1 MTGFVL
7 QGHIYVWYLN
17 IWLHFC
23 NQNWESMRIRI
34 DKNQTIPNPSQKRV
48 RSRVSPSQSARGIC
62 SSGIIQRGMC
72 VLRQVRCG
80 GPGPGL
86 SRVGPSRRR
95 GSWAWFGPRTE
106 HHWVGEGW
114 GRTRSCRPASS
125 CAEGDWAAG
134 RGCPAGPD
142 VAWAR
147 APGGRQV
154 PRAAEARWEDEGRC
168 SSAHHPGT
176 ALEQLKQLKPTA
188 SGFITHLRTHYSY
201 TTCCLLSALTTAWL
215 TDITTCK
222 IKWAL

>member
-1 MTGFVL
+1 
-7 QGHIYVWYLN
+7 
-17 IWLHFC
+17 
-23 NQNWESMRIRI
+23 
-34 DKNQTIPNPSQKRV
+34 
-48 RSRVSPSQSARGIC
+48 
-62 SSGIIQRGMC
+62 MC

-106 HHWVGEGW
+106 HRWVGEGW

-125 CAEGDWAAG
+125 CAEGDWAAD
-134 RGCPAGPD
+134 RGSPAGPD

-147 APGGRQV
+147 APGGRRG

-215 TDITTCK
+215 TDITTCI
-222 IKWAL
+222 IKWAFYFIYAKYIIWFIYIYIYIIYDFLYIILNYSFVYTMYIIYIHTQHTHIM